1 MIKVCRVLGCHLPPV
16 HVQWAS
22 DKRDSWDIVCYGG
35 KGGKTKKERK
45 GLNGMRRSGTKVLI
59 SCVYVMQRGFCWGN
73 TVVDGSGN
81 VTTRGEGLQRKGG
94 LVC

>member
-1 MIKVCRVLGCHLPPV
+1 ML
-16 HVQWAS
+16 W
-22 DKRDSWDIVCYGG
+22 G
-35 KGGKTKKERK
+35 KGGKDEEGTEGIERNAK
-45 GLNGMRRSGTKVLI
+45 VRRSGTKVLI

-94 LVC
+94 LEKMVHQNCEK